1 MQFVDVAV
9 STVFLF
15 DEFLS
20 LPCDSD
26 SLVLALQLI
35 AGGRMN
41 GAVHSFP
48 SLSCKWT
55 ALQFVNV
62 AVLAVSLVDAF
73 LSLPCDSTTDL
84 VTSGLSV
91 SCLLLV
97 MGHSFDGVLSVLSNS
112 KNALPKRTW

>member
-1 MQFVDVAV
+1 MAV

-15 DEFLS
+15 AEFLS
-20 LPCDSD
+20 LPGDSD
-26 SLVLALQLI
+26 SLIPTLQLI
-35 AGGRMN
+35 AGGGMT

-55 ALQFVNV
+55 ALQCADV

-97 MGHSFDGVLSVLSNS
+97 MGHSFDGVLSVPRNS
-112 KNALPKRTW
+112 KNDLPKRPW